1 MLNWPAPDD
10 PQITF
15 DVSLDEVSIEH
26 EPVESPEQAA
36 IAALVHS
43 TAGGIALTCR
53 NEFNSKDLYDEAGS
67 TNSIAFSNAE
77 RAKQYLHYANRFL
90 KTDEQK
96 RFLNDL
102 VRDANSIISDVL
114 RHQHDYDEPED
125 DELPTFETVNA
136 DATIRIR
143 TIEKFRRTTA
153 AYMDQLNLPEEIQ
166 DEWETAIVRMI
177 AYLGAPEYAS
187 LPYVTHN
194 PDCHEII
201 ETLYRT
207 ANAVVK
213 PKQDRLKVHIDD
225 SMEKY
230 SVLLRTL
237 IENPIGV
244 NDTHLGIYSPDANEH
259 GMPVGTDVFIIHLFH
274 GIKYIQSAKEPYP
287 HGFPAALAREHIV
300 SIKER
305 IENLSEGDANLH
317 ALWQI
322 VHNLEGAIS
331 VGIHDLDHSTV
342 EVIVD
347 NFRQGDELPNGI
359 IKHIAKSLSLDNA
372 HATQFLSK
380 WYLAPKNSAPTLQ
393 QGKQIMDT
401 ALSAGLDTYQ
411 LTDLAKHLNQDPA
424 SIGITIPPIPKETLE
439 EIDDVETLYV
449 PDTNARYF
457 RQRMKHPNNPDY
469 L

>member
-1 MLNWPAPDD
+1 MLNWPAQDD

-15 DVSLDEVSIEH
+15 GVELDEVSIEH

-36 IAALVHS
+36 IAALFHA

-53 NEFNSKDLYDEAGS
+53 NEFKSKDLYDEAGS
-67 TNSIAFSNAE
+67 ANSIAFSNAE
-77 RAKQYLHYANRFL
+77 KAKQYLHYADRFL
-90 KTDEQK
+90 KTEEQK

-102 VRDANSIISDVL
+102 VRDANGIISDVF
-114 RHQHDYDEPED
+114 RHQRDYDDLDD
-125 DELPTFETVNA
+125 DELPTIETVNA

-143 TIEKFRRTTA
+143 TIDKFRRPTV
-153 AYMDQLNLPEEIQ
+153 AYEDHLNLPEEIQ

-177 AYLGAPEYAS
+177 AYMGSPDYAS
-187 LPYVTHN
+187 LPYITHN
-194 PDCHEII
+194 PDCHEMI
-201 ETLYRT
+201 ETLYLI
-207 ANAVVK
+207 ANKVVK

-230 SVLLRTL
+230 SVLLPAL

-244 NDTHLGIYSPDANEH
+244 NDTHLGFYSPDPNEH
-259 GMPVGTDVFIIHLFH
+259 GMPVGTDIFITHLFH
-274 GIKYIQSAKEPYP
+274 GIKYIQSATEPYP
-287 HGFPAALAREHIV
+287 HEFPATLAREHIA

-322 VHNLEGAIS
+322 VHNLEGAIA

-347 NFRQGDELPNGI
+347 NFKRSDELPNGI
-359 IKHIAKSLSLDNA
+359 IRHIAKSLSIDNA

-380 WYLAPKNSAPTLQ
+380 WYLAPQNSAPTTKQ
-393 QGKQIMDT
+393 AKQIMET
-401 ALSAGLDTYQ
+401 ALSAGLDKYQ

-424 SIGITIPPIPKETLE
+424 SIGITITPIPEDTLE
-439 EIDDVETLYV
+439 EIDDVEMLYV
-449 PDTNARYF
+449 PSPNARYL
-457 RQRMKHPNNPDY
+457 RQRMKYPNNPDY

>member
-53 NEFNSKDLYDEAGS
+53 NEFKSKDLYDEAGS
-67 TNSIAFSNAE
+67 ANSIAFSNPE

-90 KTDEQK
+90 KTEEQK

-102 VRDANSIISDVL
+102 VRDANGIISDVL

-136 DATIRIR
+136 DATICIR

-153 AYMDQLNLPEEIQ
+153 AYKDQLNLPEEIQ

-177 AYLGAPEYAS
+177 AYLGAPDYAS
-187 LPYVTHN
+187 LPYITHN

-201 ETLYRT
+201 ETLYRI

-230 SVLLRTL
+230 SVLLRAL

-244 NDTHLGIYSPDANEH
+244 NDTHLGFYSPDPNEH
-259 GMPVGTDVFIIHLFH
+259 GMPIGTDVC
-274 GIKYIQSAKEPYP
+274 K
-287 HGFPAALAREHIV
+287 R
-300 SIKER
+300 R
-305 IENLSEGDANLH
+305 
-317 ALWQI
+317 
-322 VHNLEGAIS
+322 
-331 VGIHDLDHSTV
+331 
-342 EVIVD
+342 
-347 NFRQGDELPNGI
+347 R
-359 IKHIAKSLSLDNA
+359 
-372 HATQFLSK
+372 
-380 WYLAPKNSAPTLQ
+380 
-393 QGKQIMDT
+393 
-401 ALSAGLDTYQ
+401 
-411 LTDLAKHLNQDPA
+411 
-424 SIGITIPPIPKETLE
+424 
-439 EIDDVETLYV
+439 
-449 PDTNARYF
+449 
-457 RQRMKHPNNPDY
+457 
-469 L
+469 